1 MNTAL
6 PTRRLSRRLPADESG
21 FVIVANGDQI
31 SVMNTADR
39 NFTLTV
45 VDTLGRTVY
54 AGNGAGMMTVNKQDI
69 DAHCVIFVLTD
80 GVSKKVQK
88 MMLH

>member
-1 MNTAL
+1 M
-6 PTRRLSRRLPADESG
+6 SS
-21 FVIVANGDQI
+21 
-31 SVMNTADR
+31 
-39 NFTLTV
+39 
-45 VDTLGRTVY
+45 
-54 AGNGAGMMTVNKQDI
+54 VNKQDI